1 MGEVTN
7 RRPAMRFED
16 LVVWQRSHSL
26 VLSIYHLS
34 ATFPKSEAFGL
45 VTQMRR
51 AAVSVAANIVEGF
64 QRKSTTE
71 KLRFMN
77 ISQGSLQELRYFL
90 ILVEDLKFGETLNL
104 REDLAKVGRLL
115 AAYMRGI
122 ERRMD
127 SPS

>member
-1 MGEVTN
+1 MGERN
-7 RRPAMRFED
+7 YRRPATRFED

-26 VLSIYHLS
+26 VLAIYQLTS
-34 ATFPKSEAFGL
+34 SFPKSEVFGL

-64 QRKSTTE
+64 QRKSVSE
-71 KLRFMN
+71 KLRFLN

-90 ILVEDLKFGETLNL
+90 ILVEDLKYGDTLNL
-104 REDLAKVGRLL
+104 REDVAKVGRLL
-115 AAYMRGI
+115 AAYMSGI